1 MTDLAI
7 LIPAAGTSS
16 RMGGRDK
23 LLEEVEGEPLLR
35 RQARCALATGWP
47 VLVTLPA
54 GQPDR
59 RAALDRLEGLEVEP
73 LTDAAEGMAVS
84 LRAGGAWAASIG
96 ARGLMVVLGDMPDLR
111 PDDLRKL
118 AQAFANEPD
127 KVWRATDETGRG
139 GHPVILP
146 ARLFGRL
153 DGLAGDAGA
162 RPLLTGEEIGRVT
175 LAGRRATTDLDTPQ
189 DWAAWRAGRKT

>member
-35 RQARCALATGWP
+35 RQACWALATGLP

-54 GQPDR
+54 GQPGR
-59 RAALDRLEGLEVEP
+59 RATLDGLKGLEVEP
-73 LTDAAEGMAVS
+73 LADAAEGMAAS

-111 PDDLRKL
+111 PDDLGKL
-118 AQAFANEPD
+118 AQAFASEPR
-127 KVWRATDETGRG
+127 KVWRATDETGRD

-153 DGLAGDAGA
+153 AGLAGDAGA
-162 RPLLTGEEIGRVT
+162 RPLLTGEEIGRVA
-175 LAGRRATTDLDTPQ
+175 LAGHRATTDLDTPQ
-189 DWAAWRAGRKT
+189 DWAAWRAGRKA